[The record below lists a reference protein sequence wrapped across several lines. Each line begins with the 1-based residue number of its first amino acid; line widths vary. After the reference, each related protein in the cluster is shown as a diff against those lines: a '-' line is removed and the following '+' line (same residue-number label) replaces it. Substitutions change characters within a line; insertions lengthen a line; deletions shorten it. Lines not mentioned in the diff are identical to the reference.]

1 MTTTTPLLDISEVAF
16 SYGPIE
22 VLRAISMSVAAGEV
36 VTLIGPNGSGKSTL
50 IRACLG
56 SLDFSGSIKWEGRD
70 VREWS
75 RRDFA
80 RRVAYLPQS
89 PGYEPDQSVREV
101 MQLGR
106 AAYWRAFGIESSDD
120 ARVVNEVAGEL
131 SLEPLLSRRMNELS
145 GGQRQRVFVG
155 RCLVQQPVALLLDE
169 PNTYLDLRHQ
179 VELGRLVR
187 RLARERGICVL
198 MASHDLLLA
207 GAFTDRLIL
216 LADGKIVAQGPV
228 SQVMDPAVLGGVYGL
243 EMQLIKDVNA
253 IGPIVVPVV

>member
-1 MTTTTPLLDISEVAF
+1 MTKAPPLLALSNVSF
-16 SYGPIE
+16 SFGAVE
-22 VLRAISMSVAAGEV
+22 VLRAVSLSLAAGEV

-50 IRACLG
+50 IRAALG
-56 SLDFSGSIKWEGRD
+56 NLDFTGSIQWEGRD
-70 VREWS
+70 VRAWS

-89 PGYEPDQSVREV
+89 PGYEPDQSVREALQV
-101 MQLGR
+101 GR

-120 ARVVNEVAGEL
+120 VRAVDEVAAEL
-131 SLEPLLSRRMNELS
+131 SLGPLLSRRMSELS

-155 RCLVQQPVALLLDE
+155 RCLVQRPVALLLDE
-169 PNTYLDLRHQ
+169 PNTYLDLKHQ

-187 RLARERGICVL
+187 RLASDHGIAIL

-216 LADGKIVAQGPV
+216 LQDGRIAADGPASKVL
-228 SQVMDPAVLGGVYGL
+228 DPAILSPVYGVS
-243 EMQLIKDVNA
+243 MQRVDVNA
-253 IGPIVVPVV
+253 VGPIVVPVV